1 MTDFDKEEGVYW
13 YIIVMGAI
21 DMIPTWLYNI
31 CIINRKRGALMM
43 NLDFVLSKVGVGNG
57 FSLVPNPPKEV
68 SIESKEEFYIKP
80 TLRDTF
86 TTKDSKLILFSA
98 PGATGKSALARYVSR
113 SKHALLWDLS
123 KDRIANH
130 SFSGMLV
137 ESLGNKEFSR
147 FTEGL
152 LNGEAVLVVDAL
164 DEAEMISGRTAIETL
179 LSDLRSAVLE
189 ASSPNVILCARTE
202 TAHFVRHFY
211 EQEGNKLDI
220 SQYEISF
227 FEETEAIDFVKR
239 KIDENRRKENDLRP
253 VTVATEQCVKTL
265 FDEIK
270 RLLDNDA
277 EAIRSFIGYAP
288 VLEALAVFCDE
299 ENNTMQLVQRI
310 SKANCSAEIFHRIM
324 DHILDREHGKVVNGF
339 KERCIDDYSGFD
351 GWDEVYTS
359 QEQFIRL
366 INYVLFN
373 EVDLS
378 VFDNNLPRE
387 LQTEYNE
394 CVSSFLKDHPFLH
407 TFERFGTPRIDF
419 TGPAFRDYVLAH
431 LMTDG
436 SLGKDCDDYAQWYF
450 ADRQKN
456 VRFPS
461 QLYFDLY
468 EFNAGGNMKLS
479 HFKYL
484 YDAFKSK
491 ERTKY
496 VSFVSMEQ
504 VDDRIYC
511 TFRQDNANKT
521 AEHKEAEF
529 CVEDISE
536 VLQLIQFSNGYI
548 DVDIDVVLG
557 SDKEDV
563 ILSNTTIKCRK
574 IYVHSANV
582 MLVAEDGSELLLVCD
597 EAIDTSK
604 CPSAKFD
611 LRVDKKELLKISVP
625 EISNWYKLRDYA
637 FSFED
642 ESNLDVTIFENAVW
656 AILKHFRKHG
666 KDAPGKHRE
675 YIENIIVGGSE
686 LKKSVLNFFIE
697 KGIIYQDSKDP
708 RQFKLNNSAL
718 EALGVNWGML
728 SPNANRDM
736 KSVLGAYEAWKGQ

>member
-1 MTDFDKEEGVYW
+1 
-13 YIIVMGAI
+13 
-21 DMIPTWLYNI
+21 MIPAWLYNI
-31 CIINRKRGALMM
+31 LVINREKGVPIM
-43 NLDFVLSKVGVGNG
+43 NLDNVLSKVGVGNG
-57 FSLVPNPPKEV
+57 FVLVAHPPKEV
-68 SIESKEEFYIKP
+68 SIESSEEFYIKP
-80 TLRDTF
+80 TLRDTY
-86 TTKDSKLILFSA
+86 TKKDSKLIVFSA

-137 ESLGNKEFSR
+137 ESLGTKEFSR

-152 LNGEAVLVVDAL
+152 LTGEAVLVVDAL
-164 DEAEMISGRTAIETL
+164 DEAEMISGRSAIETL
-179 LSDLRSAVLE
+179 LSDLRSAVLD

-202 TAHFVRHFY
+202 TAHFIRHFY
-211 EQEGNKLDI
+211 EQEGNKLGI

-227 FEETEAIDFVKR
+227 FEETDAIDFVKR
-239 KIDENRRKENDLRP
+239 KIEENRRKENDTRA
-253 VTVATEQCVKTL
+253 VTAATELCVKTL
-265 FDEIK
+265 FEEIK
-270 RLLDNDA
+270 RLLDNDM
-277 EAIRSFIGYAP
+277 ESIRSFIGYAP

-299 ENNTMQLVQRI
+299 ENNTMQLVQKI
-310 SKANCSAEIFHRIM
+310 SKANCSAEIFQRIM
-324 DHILDREHGKVVNGF
+324 DYILDRERNKVINGF
-339 KERCIDDYSGFD
+339 RERCIDDYPDFKE
-351 GWDEVYTS
+351 WDNVYSS

-378 VFDNNLPRE
+378 VFENNDLPRE
-387 LQTEYNE
+387 LLTEYYA

-407 TFERFGTPRIDF
+407 TFERFGVPRIDF

-431 LMTDG
+431 LMTDE
-436 SLGKDCDDYAQWYF
+436 SLSGDCDDYAQWYF

-468 EFNAGGNMKLS
+468 EFNAKGNMKLS

-496 VSFVSMEQ
+496 VSYVSVEQ
-504 VDDRIYC
+504 IDNRIYC
-511 TFRQDNANKT
+511 TFRQDNANKVT
-521 AEHKEAEF
+521 EYKEVEF
-529 CVEDISE
+529 CAEDTSGT
-536 VLQLIQFSNGYI
+536 LQLIQFSNGYI

-557 SDKEDV
+557 SEKEDV
-563 ILSNTTIKCRK
+563 ILSNTMIKCRK
-574 IYVHSANV
+574 LCVHSANV
-582 MLVAEDGSELLLVCD
+582 MLVAEEGSELLLICE

-611 LRVDKKELLKISVP
+611 LRVDRKELLKIAIP
-625 EISNWYKLRDYA
+625 EIGSWYKLRDYECLL
-637 FSFED
+637 ED
-642 ESNLDVTIFENAVW
+642 ESDLDMAMFGNATW

-675 YIENIIVGGSE
+675 YIENIVVSGSK
-686 LKKSVLNFFIE
+686 LKKTILDFFLE
-697 KGIIYQDSKDP
+697 KGIIYHDSKDP
-708 RQFKLNNSAL
+708 RQYKLNTNAL

-728 SPNANRDM
+728 SPNANREM
-736 KSVLGAYEAWKGQ
+736 KAMLSAYEAWKGK